1 MKAER
6 IKKPRGT
13 SDFIG
18 EDKALFDSIVEKL
31 FLAADKFGC
40 QKIDVPIFEEQQLFF
55 RGVGESSDIVSKE
68 MFKLDVK
75 GEHNYIMRPE
85 FTASVNRS
93 VIENKLFASPDLP
106 IKLSYCGPVFRYERP
121 QAGRLRQFHQFGIE
135 FFDSKI
141 DTMTAMDSVL
151 LLYRAAEEILGHELY
166 LKVNYLGG
174 SQARENYRKA
184 LREYYRTKVDS
195 MCEDCHRRYQINVLR
210 MLDCKVPEDI
220 EINKGAPAISGYLI
234 EEDKKNF
241 ETMLNAL
248 DALKIEYKRDDRL
261 VRGLDYYTGLVFEI
275 YDPLN
280 RKLGAIGAGGQYGKL
295 MEELGG
301 PEMEGIG
308 FSFGIERLMLALD
321 SKQKEQLVNQQSL
334 DYFIV
339 DLRAE
344 KDALGIILAD
354 ILRSAGRSVSASS
367 YSKKINGSLK
377 MADRLKAKTTLIFT
391 DNNPGV
397 VLIKNMETREQIEYP
412 SSDVDKIVS
421 KLMEMER
428 E

>member
-1 MKAER
+1 MKIER

-18 EDKALFDSIVEKL
+18 EDKKLFDSIVDNL
-31 FLAADKFGC
+31 FSAADKFGC
-40 QKIDVPIFEEQQLFF
+40 RKIDVPMFEEQSLFV
-55 RGVGESSDIVSKE
+55 RGVGEGSDIVSKE

-85 FTASVNRS
+85 FTASVNRA

-106 IKLSYCGPVFRYERP
+106 LKLSYCGSVFRYERP
-121 QAGRLRQFHQFGIE
+121 QAGRLRQFNQFGVE

-141 DTMTAMDSVL
+141 DVMTAMDSVL

-174 SQARENYRKA
+174 NKSRENYKVA
-184 LREYYRTKVDS
+184 LKNFYSDKVER
-195 MCEDCHRRYQINVLR
+195 MCEDCHRRYEVNVLR
-210 MLDCKVPEDI
+210 MLDCKVPQDI
-220 EINKGAPAISGYLI
+220 EINKSAPVISDYLI
-234 EEDKKNF
+234 EEDKENF
-241 ETMLNAL
+241 QTMLSAL
-248 DALKIEYKRDDRL
+248 DALNIEYKKDERL

-321 SKQKEQLVNQQSL
+321 PVRKKKLLGEDYL

-339 DLRAE
+339 DLRE
-344 KDALGIILAD
+344 KKDAKPIIIAD
-354 ILRSAGRSVSASS
+354 ILRSAGRNVSSSS
-367 YSKKINGSLK
+367 YGKKINGSLK
-377 MADRLKAKTTLIFT
+377 MADRMNAKTTLIFS
-391 DNNPGV
+391 DREPDV
-397 VLIKNMETREQIEYP
+397 VLIKNMETREQIAYP
-412 SSDVDKIVS
+412 SKDVDSVVS
-421 KLMEMER
+421 KLMGMEK
-428 E
+428 

>member
-1 MKAER
+1 MKEER
-6 IKKPRGT
+6 ISKPRGT

-18 EDKALFDSIVEKL
+18 EDKVIFDAIEDNLFS
-31 FLAADKFGC
+31 AAEKFGC
-40 QKIDVPIFEEQQLFF
+40 KRIDVPMFEDQQLFV
-55 RGVGESSDIVSKE
+55 RGVGEGSDIVSKE

-85 FTASVNRS
+85 FTASVNRA

-106 IKLSYCGPVFRYERP
+106 IKLAYCGPVFRYERP
-121 QAGRLRQFHQFGIE
+121 QAGRLRQFNQFGVE
-135 FFDSKI
+135 FIDEKI

-174 SQARENYRKA
+174 SESRENYKNA
-184 LREYYRTKVDS
+184 LLDFYKDKVEH
-195 MCEDCHRRYQINVLR
+195 MCGDCHRRYQINVLR

-220 EINKGAPAISGYLI
+220 EINKMAPVISDYLI
-234 EEDKKNF
+234 EEDKNNF
-241 ETMLNAL
+241 ETMLSAL
-248 DALKIEYKRDDRL
+248 DALNIEYKRDERL

-280 RKLGAIGAGGQYGKL
+280 RSLGAIGAGGQYGKL

-321 SKQKEQLVNQQSL
+321 PIRKAHLIKDQSL

-339 DLRAE
+339 DLRE
-344 KDALGIILAD
+344 KKDAKGIILAD
-354 ILRSAGRSVSASS
+354 VLRSAGRTVSSSS
-367 YSKKINGSLK
+367 YEKKLNGSLK
-377 MADRLKAKTTLIFT
+377 MANRLNAKTTLIFT
-391 DNNPGV
+391 DTEPDV
-397 VLIKNMETREQIEYP
+397 VLIKDMTTREQISYS

-428 E
+428 

>member
-1 MKAER
+1 MKEER
-6 IKKPRGT
+6 INKPRGT

-18 EDKALFDSIVEKL
+18 EDKVIFDAIEDNLFS
-31 FLAADKFGC
+31 AAEKFGC
-40 QKIDVPIFEEQQLFF
+40 KKIDVPMFEDQQLFV
-55 RGVGESSDIVSKE
+55 RGVGEGSDIVSKE

-85 FTASVNRS
+85 FTASVNRA
-93 VIENKLFASPDLP
+93 VIENKLFSSPDLP
-106 IKLSYCGPVFRYERP
+106 IKLAYCGPVFRYERP
-121 QAGRLRQFHQFGIE
+121 QAGRLRQFNQFGVE
-135 FFDSKI
+135 FIDEKI

-174 SQARENYRKA
+174 SESRENYKNA
-184 LREYYRTKVDS
+184 LLDFYKDKVEN
-195 MCEDCHRRYQINVLR
+195 MCGDCHRRYEINVLR

-220 EINKGAPAISGYLI
+220 EINKAAPVISDYLI
-234 EEDKKNF
+234 EEDKENF
-241 ETMLNAL
+241 ETMLSALNAL
-248 DALKIEYKRDDRL
+248 NIEYKRDERL

-280 RKLGAIGAGGQYGKL
+280 RNLGAIGAGGQYGKL

-321 SKQKEQLVNQQSL
+321 PIRKTQMLKEQSL

-339 DLRAE
+339 DLRE
-344 KDALGIILAD
+344 KKDAKGIILAD
-354 ILRSAGRSVSASS
+354 VLRSAGRTVSSAS
-367 YSKKINGSLK
+367 YEKKLNGSLK
-377 MADRLKAKTTLIFT
+377 MANRLNAKTTLIFT
-391 DNNPGV
+391 DTEPDV
-397 VLIKNMETREQIEYP
+397 VLIKDMMTREQISYS

-428 E
+428 